1 MKYLIIFALLIVA
14 AYARPQFIQFP
25 GISLSSSNANSL
37 SNGFGIPG
45 LFGGGGGGS
54 SSGSNANAFSLN
66 LGGGGIGIPFFG

>member
-25 GISLSSSNANSL
+25 GISLSTSNANSL

-45 LFGGGGGGS
+45 LFGGGGS

-66 LGGGGIGIPFFG
+66 LGGGGIGVPFFG